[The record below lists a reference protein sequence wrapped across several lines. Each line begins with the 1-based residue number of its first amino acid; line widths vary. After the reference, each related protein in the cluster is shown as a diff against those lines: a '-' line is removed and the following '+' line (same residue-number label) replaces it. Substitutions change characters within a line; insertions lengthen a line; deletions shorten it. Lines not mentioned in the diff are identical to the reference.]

1 MYARVTTF
9 AGAPER
15 TDEAIRYVEEKIRP
29 AVRAQGALD
38 LDLLL
43 DRPSGKGYLVVW
55 WKDAAAA
62 RASEAFAAQLR
73 EQSRQ
78 ALNLNMLDAHT
89 YEVTV
94 EEDMKGPRPRAA
106 RVTPAQGDVKRV
118 DEFTQWTKS
127 QILPTYRAQKGFS
140 GWRTLA
146 DRQTGKSLI
155 ISFWETAE
163 AMKAAEPLLT
173 QSRARGAQEMAAKFE
188 PTMTYEVPLAIAPQI
203 EPTQRP
209 QPSTDR

>member
-29 AVRAQGALD
+29 AVRAQGAID

-43 DRPSGKGYLVVW
+43 DRQTGKGYLIAW
-55 WKDAAAA
+55 WKDAEAA

-78 ALNLNMLDAHT
+78 ALNLNILDAHT

-127 QILPTYRAQKGFS
+127 QLLPTYRAQQGFS
-140 GWRTLA
+140 SWRTLA

-155 ISFWETAE
+155 ISYWETAD

-173 QSRARGAQEMAAKFE
+173 QSRGRGSKEMGAQFE
-188 PTMTYEVPLAIAPQI
+188 PD
-203 EPTQRP
+203 
-209 QPSTDR
+209 TDV